1 MQLKAYQ
8 MSAVVFL
15 ELASIVADGKVHLR
29 AHQTVHLGKY
39 QTIESS
45 LTPLT
50 AFSASFVHASSERLE
65 TGVVMETVTSIVLDQ
80 AFADHGQKLQW
91 V

>member
-1 MQLKAYQ
+1 

-50 AFSASFVHASSERLE
+50 AFSASFVHASERLE